1 MLCMI
6 TLYTQTFPVTIDY
19 ACWSL
24 YSCHLR
30 WGRLDV
36 VKFLVNETT
45 ADVNSK
51 TNDGET
57 PLDVAHG

>member
-1 MLCMI
+1 M
-6 TLYTQTFPVTIDY
+6 YDYFVYSNFPVTIDY

-30 WGRLDV
+30 YGELEV

-51 TNDGET
+51 ANNGKT
-57 PLDVAHG
+57 PLGYARG